1 MLELPLETHKEYNP
15 WQFILEEKNLIKLA
29 NSKYSLADFF
39 DKKSIQF
46 SECYSPSGWNKK
58 TSCIFPD
65 HRDSTP
71 SFHFNETDN
80 IFHEAVKVIED
91 ESLYNSKLKN

>member
-39 DKKSIQF
+39 DKKS
-46 SECYSPSGWNKK
+46 K
-58 TSCIFPD
+58 
-65 HRDSTP
+65 
-71 SFHFNETDN
+71 
-80 IFHEAVKVIED
+80 
-91 ESLYNSKLKN
+91 